1 MYFSFLFFGV
11 FFFFQSATCSISS
24 LLSPK
29 PKRDLFIGSYW
40 RWIGNSNLS
49 VGACVSANGCLSLCG
64 CTHQTLQEWNNLE
77 KVSQAS
83 VLPSATVT
91 WQHTD
96 PLRSATGRQH
106 LTPRVRTAVTVIV
119 AAESLS
125 LSVCLFCPLNPGG
138 ATGPPASLCISLM
151 PAACGVKCWQRI
163 AHHHQNT
170 KEAGVSA
177 CTWSEPRSVDARLL
191 PGCVYAL
198 VFLLHKKKIT
208 SSTKG
213 RKWCLV
219 AGTIAGSSWIRF
231 VSRQMSSIE
240 HPQKEKNV
248 PRVWTL
254 CIGQRAEQVDWVKSP
269 GGENDKLW
277 RHLKK
282 RLQTPFLLFF
292 SLLCP
297 RWGMCTRVKKENG
310 RADGDKDGD
319 ERPARLSTSCSSNQL
334 SNTLKPGATN
344 TKKNND

>member
-1 MYFSFLFFGV
+1 M
-11 FFFFQSATCSISS
+11 FFFFQSATCSINS
-24 LLSPK
+24 LLLPE

-40 RWIGNSNLS
+40 RCIGNSNLS

-96 PLRSATGRQH
+96 PLRSATGHQH
-106 LTPRVRTAVTVIV
+106 LTPRVRTAVTVVV

-125 LSVCLFCPLNPGG
+125 LCQSAFSVRLILAEPRGRRPLAVLVWCP
-138 ATGPPASLCISLM
+138 PPAESNVDRESRTIIRILKRPGSAPVHEARPGVLM
-151 PAACGVKCWQRI
+151 HACCPAAFMLSYSCSI
-163 AHHHQNT
+163 
-170 KEAGVSA
+170 
-177 CTWSEPRSVDARLL
+177 
-191 PGCVYAL
+191 
-198 VFLLHKKKIT
+198 KKKIT

-213 RKWCLV
+213 RKLCLV
-219 AGTIAGSSWIRF
+219 AGTIAGSSWIHL

-248 PRVWTL
+248 PRVWTP

-277 RHLKK
+277 RHVKK

-292 SLLCP
+292 SLLYP
-297 RWGMCTRVKKENG
+297 RWGMCNRVKKENG

-319 ERPARLSTSCSSNQL
+319 ERPARLSTS
-334 SNTLKPGATN
+334 GATN
-344 TKKNND
+344 PKKTTTNKQACMQHRCNCHEMEFKN